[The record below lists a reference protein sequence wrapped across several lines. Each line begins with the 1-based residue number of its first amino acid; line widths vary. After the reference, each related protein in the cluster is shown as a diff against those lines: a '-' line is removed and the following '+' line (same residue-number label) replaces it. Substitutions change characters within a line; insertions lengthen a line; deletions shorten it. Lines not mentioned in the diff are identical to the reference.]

1 MKKLFSFLAAIV
13 TALTVIVPTQ
23 AVPILAE
30 PTASPVTLR
39 VGTWNIA
46 AGTHP
51 NLGEMSSVIAENN
64 LEVVAVQ
71 EVDMFNNR
79 NNVDMLAGLTSSEL
93 PHTDFA
99 KFRNYEGGEFGIG
112 FVSHYPILQSSAS
125 PLETYELEATKV
137 AQRIVI
143 EKEGK
148 QIALYNVHLSAQT
161 PKQMTAR
168 ELRQVQFLQLA
179 NMIAK
184 DPIEYKVIMGDF
196 NADQDTYEFSRM
208 LDFFNMAN
216 GRNDQWQRTYWPDD
230 DPAMKVFAVDNI
242 LATKNIQ
249 IDNFEVVQNQLSD
262 HYLLCADLTLSEE
275 KAPDL
280 RKNLALGAAV
290 EVSSSDEGTSAFSLV
305 DYQYGK
311 GWTSTEA
318 SAEITV
324 QLDHA
329 VENAQVKLHWG
340 EQKPSHYTLSTSI
353 SGKTWTKV
361 AEVNQPQV
369 MDSLSAGNARYIKLE
384 LMEKTTDLYDLRE
397 IEVFGQ
403 FNAALDATN
412 ENILDNSGFE
422 MWEPVVIPHPQ
433 QPAKTWWDKD
443 IWENDL
449 KTQPWIY
456 QIYDGN
462 QALTQ
467 YYMAYQ
473 DKQDKHEG
481 ECSVRVE
488 KRVGATNEAYFKLQ
502 NYPFVEGQTYKIS
515 FWYKTADMSSES
527 LNLKIFNVDHPIKN
541 NTEWT
546 HFEGEYKADK
556 PTSLVNLYLKSGKS
570 TGTFWIDDF
579 QIIPVST
586 SEPLPVYA
594 QSLEVQ
600 MNVSRLAVN
609 DTAQAAVQVI
619 PEEAEDQDVIWSSS
633 NSKAATV
640 DKNGKVSAVG
650 RGKTLITATSKT
662 NSLMRASVPLTV
674 YSDKIEIQA
683 LEEAVTEAETLSSEN
698 YTQASWSRLETALT
712 EAKALLSSS
721 ELDQDAVD
729 AALESIKQAMKYLVE
744 TSEIDTAY
752 EKIMNYWVNE
762 LVGDSSGTFQD
773 PVYLENVQSL
783 DQKSRNYLD
792 TMKDPMSP
800 DTSEL
805 WTDKA
810 MNDAEMGAKVT
821 EALDRLKMIATQ
833 YQTPQSALYQKDAV
847 RIQIL
852 EAMEFI
858 LANKYGPNTKK
869 GSSNWWDWE
878 IGSPRSMMDVSF
890 LMRDEMPATMKQS
903 VVATIDRFVPKAD
916 YRLNSSLKET
926 GANLIDKVS
935 IVIKRAAFEGS
946 SSRLE
951 HAKSCMAPLFTYVT
965 SGDGFYKDGS
975 FIQHTSIPYNGS
987 YGFVLLDELTN
998 CIIMLNFTEQAVS
1011 PENIALYEKFLND
1024 SFIPFLSYG
1033 GNVLDLVRG
1042 RAVSRM
1048 AQQGDTMGM
1057 KMMGTILQ
1065 YAETVDRESAAQI
1078 RAKLKTIA
1086 QEKFSQTQ
1094 TQDFSLVPYSDYIR
1108 VQVLR
1113 NTEDVEAATRQSSYN
1128 VYSYMDRTVVHREDF
1143 TFTVSNSSKRMYNTE
1158 QGNNENNKGRYQGM
1172 GHTQI
1177 YTSDISQYNDHYF
1190 ATVDNYRVSGVTT
1203 AHQDIS
1209 FNTSGQSA
1217 WAGGVTLDGV
1227 NGVSGLILTGDKPF
1241 SKPSAS
1247 GTGND
1252 SNVSGSRSGI
1262 SAYKSYFVFGD
1273 QLIFLGTGIT
1283 NDGSDPKVATVETI
1297 VDNRKIKADGSN
1309 TLIVDGNAY
1318 LNANGEEVL
1327 SNPGYAWLEGN
1338 ADDAIGYVFLDS
1350 ADVLI
1355 KKETRTGTWND
1366 VNKLAKFTDYTE
1378 RTNNFLSL
1386 AVQHGQKPT
1395 DSQYAY
1401 IVLPQASQEET
1412 ASYRADEHI
1421 AIIKQEGGVH
1431 ALKDLASGQIAM
1443 NFFVAGIAGDVTVD
1457 KPSAMILDKA
1467 DNAETLRLAVSD
1479 PTRSLSEITITIDNV
1494 NPQHLSIL
1502 SGDAQIIRAEGNSV
1516 SLKVR
1521 FDIKDGQP
1529 RGIELGTSYDNQ
1541 SINYASQA
1549 NGAHAA
1555 TGTSQVGENRAPAF
1569 ANDGDSST
1577 RWASD
1582 YTKGN
1587 DEQGSNLDAETKA
1600 RENDQWLDINL
1611 GQKRTISQVVITWE
1625 AGNAR
1630 EYLLQGS
1637 LDGET
1642 YFDLYHAVIANAGK
1656 TPRTDTLSFDATE
1669 TQYLRMQGIERSH
1682 YQGGYSIFE
1691 IEAYE
1696 KVSLSASM
1704 DKAKTLLEQYGDAS
1718 AFVSEAVYN
1727 QLREKV
1733 EEALAAA
1740 EALIKLGAAYEDAEL
1755 ARIVNE
1761 LEMASRDFNAAVLHV
1776 EQVIISEGDSYLLGK
1791 NEGVQLHASIL
1802 PANAYNSAIRWES
1815 SDPAVAAVNE
1825 SGYVQA
1831 VNGGTAV
1838 IKAIALDNEV
1848 SAQIEITVESKV
1860 TGISLNQT
1868 EVKVMRGETVTLQA
1882 NVEPADANNK
1892 NVTWTSSDESVAT
1905 VDENGVVTTHAIGI
1919 ATITAAAEEG
1929 GYQATCTIKADVDI
1943 KGTENLMVGAA
1954 ATASSTVNRP
1964 SANPPITPA
1973 GAVDQN
1979 TKTRWASNYEGIT
1992 DAEAED
1998 QWLLMELPEARTINE
2013 VRITWFSET
2022 VYGKEYQIL
2031 GSMDGINFEVMADI
2045 TDGQN
2050 RQFVIN
2056 CNEMTVKFVKFQ
2068 GIKRTATN
2076 GGYGIV
2082 EFEAYYNPE
2091 IVDQLIEAKV
2101 LASGYSEEL
2110 VGSYAGYQQLKAA
2123 IAETEALIDRDFTG
2137 AEIQQMREALIAGM
2151 EAYRAE
2157 IVEVTGIQ
2165 ISQPEMTLEIKTQAQ
2180 IEASVTPE
2188 NATDKQLIYTTSND
2202 SIAEVDAAGLITAKR
2217 KGQAV
2222 ITVTSRDG
2230 GCKATV
2236 NVTVTAFTDN
2246 PPVIT
2251 ANNVTIALGSEFNPL
2266 DYAIVSDVEDQDL
2279 ALTSEHV
2286 IANDVNPTLAGVYH
2300 VTYKVTDS
2308 AGNEAEKT
2316 ITVTVM
2322 QDPEEVTLTSEQ
2334 GIKIIGLFTD
2344 TDSVEVKDLT
2354 ADHED
2359 FDRQEIVKVWQLK
2372 MGSSSRSRG
2381 LTQYEVRIPF
2391 TEKKDGIHLYRYHIS
2406 YQPISDFKFEGDEL
2420 VFNTTVLDGVYVI
2433 TRSQPDPAPNTPSD
2447 SSDEVNSANPA
2458 VPAAPEKLKS
2468 TGSFWS
2474 SLFGNKKQTEE
2485 ESTPVEEAE
2494 SPAQNESKP
2503 EAPAPTAQ
2511 PEKTP
2516 EVKPEEKSAS
2526 SPWMLVGGTVVIVA
2540 ACAALWMLKKRK

>member
-1 MKKLFSFLAAIV
+1 M
-13 TALTVIVPTQ
+13 
-23 AVPILAE
+23 
-30 PTASPVTLR
+30 
-39 VGTWNIA
+39 
-46 AGTHP
+46 
-51 NLGEMSSVIAENN
+51 
-64 LEVVAVQ
+64 
-71 EVDMFNNR
+71 
-79 NNVDMLAGLTSSEL
+79 
-93 PHTDFA
+93 
-99 KFRNYEGGEFGIG
+99 
-112 FVSHYPILQSSAS
+112 
-125 PLETYELEATKV
+125 
-137 AQRIVI
+137 
-143 EKEGK
+143 
-148 QIALYNVHLSAQT
+148 
-161 PKQMTAR
+161 
-168 ELRQVQFLQLA
+168 
-179 NMIAK
+179 
-184 DPIEYKVIMGDF
+184 
-196 NADQDTYEFSRM
+196 
-208 LDFFNMAN
+208 
-216 GRNDQWQRTYWPDD
+216 
-230 DPAMKVFAVDNI
+230 
-242 LATKNIQ
+242 
-249 IDNFEVVQNQLSD
+249 
-262 HYLLCADLTLSEE
+262 
-275 KAPDL
+275 
-280 RKNLALGAAV
+280 
-290 EVSSSDEGTSAFSLV
+290 
-305 DYQYGK
+305 
-311 GWTSTEA
+311 
-318 SAEITV
+318 
-324 QLDHA
+324 
-329 VENAQVKLHWG
+329 
-340 EQKPSHYTLSTSI
+340 
-353 SGKTWTKV
+353 
-361 AEVNQPQV
+361 
-369 MDSLSAGNARYIKLE
+369 
-384 LMEKTTDLYDLRE
+384 
-397 IEVFGQ
+397 FGQ

-422 MWEPVVIPHPQ
+422 MWEPTVIPHPQ
-433 QPAKTWWDKD
+433 RPNDSVWWDKD

-449 KTQPWIY
+449 KAQPWIY
-456 QIYDGN
+456 QIYQGT
-462 QALTQ
+462 QAMIQ
-467 YYMAYQ
+467 YYRAYR
-473 DKQDKHEG
+473 DAEEKHEG
-481 ECSVRVE
+481 QYSVRVE
-488 KRVGATNEAYFKLQ
+488 KREGAAKEAYFKLQ
-502 NYPFVEGQTYKIS
+502 DYPFVKDQTYKIS

-527 LNLKIFNVDHPIKN
+527 LNLKIFGVDHAVKN
-541 NTEWT
+541 QAEWT
-546 HFEGEYKADK
+546 HFEAEYKANAS
-556 PTSLVNLYLKSGKS
+556 TSLVNLYLKDIQNKPVS

-586 SEPLPVYA
+586 SQSLPVYA

-640 DKNGKVSAVG
+640 DENGKVSAVG

-721 ELDQDAVD
+721 EIDQDAVD
-729 AALESIKQAMKYLVE
+729 AALESLNQAMKYLVE
-744 TSEIDTAY
+744 TSMIETAY

-1065 YAETVDRESAAQI
+1065 YAETVDTESAAQI

-1421 AIIKQEGGVH
+1421 AIIKQEGGIH

-1443 NFFVAGIAGDVTVD
+1443 NFFTAGTAGDVTVD
-1457 KPSAMILDKA
+1457 KPSAVILDKA
-1467 DNAETLRLAVSD
+1467 DNGETLRLAVSD

-1577 RWASD
+1577 RWASA
-1582 YTKGN
+1582 YTTSK
-1587 DEQGSNLDAETKA
+1587 DLQGSDLDAETKA

-1669 TQYLRMQGIERSH
+1669 TQYLRMQEIERSH

>member
-1 MKKLFSFLAAIV
+1 M
-13 TALTVIVPTQ
+13 
-23 AVPILAE
+23 
-30 PTASPVTLR
+30 
-39 VGTWNIA
+39 
-46 AGTHP
+46 
-51 NLGEMSSVIAENN
+51 
-64 LEVVAVQ
+64 
-71 EVDMFNNR
+71 
-79 NNVDMLAGLTSSEL
+79 
-93 PHTDFA
+93 
-99 KFRNYEGGEFGIG
+99 
-112 FVSHYPILQSSAS
+112 
-125 PLETYELEATKV
+125 
-137 AQRIVI
+137 
-143 EKEGK
+143 
-148 QIALYNVHLSAQT
+148 
-161 PKQMTAR
+161 
-168 ELRQVQFLQLA
+168 
-179 NMIAK
+179 
-184 DPIEYKVIMGDF
+184 
-196 NADQDTYEFSRM
+196 
-208 LDFFNMAN
+208 
-216 GRNDQWQRTYWPDD
+216 
-230 DPAMKVFAVDNI
+230 
-242 LATKNIQ
+242 
-249 IDNFEVVQNQLSD
+249 
-262 HYLLCADLTLSEE
+262 
-275 KAPDL
+275 
-280 RKNLALGAAV
+280 
-290 EVSSSDEGTSAFSLV
+290 
-305 DYQYGK
+305 
-311 GWTSTEA
+311 
-318 SAEITV
+318 
-324 QLDHA
+324 
-329 VENAQVKLHWG
+329 
-340 EQKPSHYTLSTSI
+340 
-353 SGKTWTKV
+353 
-361 AEVNQPQV
+361 
-369 MDSLSAGNARYIKLE
+369 
-384 LMEKTTDLYDLRE
+384 
-397 IEVFGQ
+397 FGQ

-422 MWEPVVIPHPQ
+422 MWEPTVIPHPQ
-433 QPAKTWWDKD
+433 RPNDSVWWDKD

-449 KTQPWIY
+449 KAQPWIY
-456 QIYDGN
+456 QIYQGT
-462 QALTQ
+462 QAMIQ
-467 YYMAYQ
+467 YYRAYR
-473 DKQDKHEG
+473 DAEEKHEG
-481 ECSVRVE
+481 QYSVRVE
-488 KRVGATNEAYFKLQ
+488 KREGAAKEAYFKLQ
-502 NYPFVEGQTYKIS
+502 DYPFVKDQTYKIS

-527 LNLKIFNVDHPIKN
+527 LNLKIFGVDHAVKN
-541 NTEWT
+541 QAEWT
-546 HFEGEYKADK
+546 HFEAEYKANAS
-556 PTSLVNLYLKSGKS
+556 TSLVNLYLKDIQNKPVS

-586 SEPLPVYA
+586 SQSLPVYA

-640 DKNGKVSAVG
+640 DENGKVSAVG

-721 ELDQDAVD
+721 EIDQDAVD
-729 AALESIKQAMKYLVE
+729 AALESLNQAMKYLVE
-744 TSEIDTAY
+744 TSMIETAY

-1065 YAETVDRESAAQI
+1065 YAETVDTESAAQI

-1366 VNKLAKFTDYTE
+1366 VNKLAKFTEYTE

-1421 AIIKQEGGVH
+1421 AIIKQEGGIH

-1443 NFFVAGIAGDVTVD
+1443 NFFTAGTAGDVTVD
-1457 KPSAMILDKA
+1457 KPSAVILDKA
-1467 DNAETLRLAVSD
+1467 DNGETLRLAVSD

-1577 RWASD
+1577 RWASA
-1582 YTKGN
+1582 YTTSK
-1587 DEQGSNLDAETKA
+1587 DLQGSDLDAETKA

-1669 TQYLRMQGIERSH
+1669 TQYLRMQEIERSH

>member
-13 TALTVIVPTQ
+13 TALTVIVPSQ

-79 NNVDMLAGLTSSEL
+79 NNVDMLMGLTSSEL
-93 PHTDFA
+93 SHTDFA

-230 DPAMKVFAVDNI
+230 DPAMKVFSVDNI

-311 GWTSTEA
+311 GWTSSEA

-403 FNAALDATN
+403 FNAALDAAN

-422 MWEPVVIPHPQ
+422 MWEPIVIPHPL
-433 QPAKTWWDKD
+433 QPNGTWWDKD

-456 QIYDGN
+456 QIYLGE
-462 QALTQ
+462 QAMTP

-502 NYPFVEGQTYKIS
+502 NYPFVKDQTYKIS

-546 HFEGEYKADK
+546 HFEGEYKANAA
-556 PTSLVNLYLKSGKS
+556 TSLVNLYLKDVSNKPVN

-609 DTAQAAVQVI
+609 DTAQATVQVI
-619 PEEAEDQDVIWSSS
+619 PEDAEDQDVVWSSS
-633 NSKAATV
+633 NPKAATV

-650 RGKTLITATSKT
+650 RGKTLITATST
-662 NSLMRASVPLTV
+662 SNSLMRASVPLTV

-683 LEEAVTEAETLSSEN
+683 LEEAISEAETLSSEN
-698 YTQASWSRLETALT
+698 YTQGSWTRLETALT

-783 DQKSRNYLD
+783 DQKSLNYLN

-833 YQTPQSALYQKDAV
+833 YQTPQSALYQDDAV

-890 LMRDEMPATMKQS
+890 LMRDEMPTTMKQS
-903 VVATIDRFVPKAD
+903 VVKTIDRFVPKAD
-916 YRLNSSLKET
+916 YRLGSSLKET

-935 IVIKRAAFEGS
+935 IVIKRAAFEGN

-951 HAKSCMAPLFTYVT
+951 HAQSCMAPLFTYVT

-998 CIIMLNFTEQAVS
+998 CIIMLNFTEHAVS
-1011 PENIALYEKFLND
+1011 PENVALYETFLND

-1065 YAETVDRESAAQI
+1065 YAETVDTESAAQI

-1086 QEKFSQTQ
+1086 QEKFSQPQ

-1158 QGNNENNKGRYQGM
+1158 QGNDENNKGRYQGM

-1217 WAGGVTLDGV
+1217 WAGGTTLDGV

-1283 NDGSDPKVATVETI
+1283 NDGSDPNVAVVETI

-1309 TLIVDGNAY
+1309 TLIVDGDVY
-1318 LNANGEEVL
+1318 LSANGEEVL
-1327 SNPGYAWLEGN
+1327 TNPAYAWLQSN
-1338 ADDAIGYVFLDS
+1338 ADDAIGYVFLNP
-1350 ADVLI
+1350 AEVLI
-1355 KKETRTGTWND
+1355 KKETRTGTWYD
-1366 VNKLAKFTDYTE
+1366 VNRLAKFTDYTE

-1401 IVLPQASQEET
+1401 IVLPQVSQEET

-1443 NFFVAGIAGDVTVD
+1443 NFFVAGTAGDVTVD
-1457 KPSAMILDKA
+1457 KSSAMILDKA

-1494 NPQHLSIL
+1494 NPQHLGVL
-1502 SGDAQIIRAEGNSV
+1502 SGDAQIIRAEGSSV

-1529 RGIELGTSYDNQ
+1529 RVVELGTSYDNQ

-1625 AGNAR
+1625 AANAR

-1656 TPRTDTLSFDATE
+1656 TPRTDTLSFDAAE

-1718 AFVSEAVYN
+1718 AFVSETVYN
-1727 QLREKV
+1727 QLKEKV

-1860 TGISLNQT
+1860 TGIT
-1868 EVKVMRGETVTLQA
+1868 IEPAEVTVLRAETVTLQA
-1882 NVEPADANNK
+1882 KVEPSDSNNQ
-1892 NVTWTSSDESVAT
+1892 NVIWTSSDESVAT
-1905 VDENGVVTTHAIGI
+1905 VDENGVVTAHTIGL
-1919 ATITAAAEEG
+1919 ATMTATTEEG
-1929 GYQATCTIKADVDI
+1929 GYQASSTVRVSADL
-1943 KGTENLMVGAA
+1943 KGNNQMIGAT
-1954 ATASSTVNRP
+1954 ATASSTV
-1964 SANPPITPA
+1964 SASGVSPQ
-1973 GAVDQN
+1973 GAVDQDY
-1979 TKTRWASNYEGIT
+1979 TTRWASNYKNIT
-1992 DAEAED
+1992 EAEAED

-2013 VRITWFSET
+2013 IRITWFSET

-2031 GSMDGINFEVMADI
+2031 GSMDGENFEVMAEI
-2045 TDGQN
+2045 TEGQN
-2050 RQFVIN
+2050 KQFIID
-2056 CNEMTVKFVKFQ
+2056 CNEMTVKFIKFK

-2101 LASGYSEEL
+2101 LASRYGEDL
-2110 VGSYAGYQQLKAA
+2110 VGSYAGYQQLKTA
-2123 IAETEALIDRDFTG
+2123 ITETEALIDRDFTG

-2157 IVEVTGIQ
+2157 IVEVTGVQ
-2165 ISQPEMTLEIKTQAQ
+2165 ISQPELTLEIKTQAQ

-2230 GCKATV
+2230 GHKATV
-2236 NVTVTAFTDN
+2236 NVTITAFTDN

-2279 ALTSEHV
+2279 TLTSEHV

-2354 ADHED
+2354 ADHEG

-2433 TRSQPDPAPNTPSD
+2433 THSQPDPAPNTPSD

-2458 VPAAPEKLKS
+2458 VPAVPEKPKS

-2485 ESTPVEEAE
+2485 ESTPIEEAE

-2540 ACAALWMLKKRK
+2540 AGAALWMLKKRK

>member
-1 MKKLFSFLAAIV
+1 M
-13 TALTVIVPTQ
+13 
-23 AVPILAE
+23 
-30 PTASPVTLR
+30 
-39 VGTWNIA
+39 
-46 AGTHP
+46 
-51 NLGEMSSVIAENN
+51 
-64 LEVVAVQ
+64 
-71 EVDMFNNR
+71 
-79 NNVDMLAGLTSSEL
+79 
-93 PHTDFA
+93 
-99 KFRNYEGGEFGIG
+99 
-112 FVSHYPILQSSAS
+112 
-125 PLETYELEATKV
+125 
-137 AQRIVI
+137 
-143 EKEGK
+143 
-148 QIALYNVHLSAQT
+148 
-161 PKQMTAR
+161 
-168 ELRQVQFLQLA
+168 
-179 NMIAK
+179 
-184 DPIEYKVIMGDF
+184 
-196 NADQDTYEFSRM
+196 
-208 LDFFNMAN
+208 
-216 GRNDQWQRTYWPDD
+216 
-230 DPAMKVFAVDNI
+230 
-242 LATKNIQ
+242 
-249 IDNFEVVQNQLSD
+249 
-262 HYLLCADLTLSEE
+262 
-275 KAPDL
+275 
-280 RKNLALGAAV
+280 
-290 EVSSSDEGTSAFSLV
+290 
-305 DYQYGK
+305 
-311 GWTSTEA
+311 
-318 SAEITV
+318 
-324 QLDHA
+324 
-329 VENAQVKLHWG
+329 
-340 EQKPSHYTLSTSI
+340 
-353 SGKTWTKV
+353 

-369 MDSLSAGNARYIKLE
+369 IDSLSAGNARYLKLE
-384 LMEKTTDLYDLRE
+384 LLEKMTDQYDLRE

-422 MWEPVVIPHPQ
+422 MWEPTVIPHPQ
-433 QPAKTWWDKD
+433 RPNDSVWWDKD

-456 QIYDGN
+456 QIYQGT
-462 QALTQ
+462 QAMIQ
-467 YYMAYQ
+467 YYRAYR
-473 DKQDKHEG
+473 DAEEMHEG
-481 ECSVRVE
+481 QYSVRVE
-488 KRVGATNEAYFKLQ
+488 KRKGATKEAYFKLQ
-502 NYPFVEGQTYKIS
+502 DYPFVKDQTYKIS

-527 LNLKIFNVDHPIKN
+527 LNLKIFGVDHAVEN
-541 NTEWT
+541 QAEWT
-546 HFEGEYKADK
+546 HFEAEYKANAA
-556 PTSLVNLYLKSGKS
+556 TSLVNLYLKDVQNKPVS

-586 SEPLPVYA
+586 SQSLPVYA

-609 DTAQAAVQVI
+609 ETAQAAVQVI
-619 PEEAEDQDVIWSSS
+619 PEEAEDQNVIWSSS
-633 NSKAATV
+633 NSKVATV
-640 DKNGKVSAVG
+640 DENGKVSAVG

-698 YTQASWSRLETALT
+698 YTRASWSRLETALT

-721 ELDQDAVD
+721 EIDQDAVD
-729 AALESIKQAMKYLVE
+729 AALESLNQAMKYLVE
-744 TSEIDTAY
+744 TSVIETAY
-752 EKIMNYWVNE
+752 ENIMNYWTHE
-762 LVGDSSGTFQD
+762 LVGDPSGTFQD
-773 PVYLENVQSL
+773 PVYLENVESL

-833 YQTPQSALYQKDAV
+833 YQTPQSSLYQKDPV

-852 EAMEFI
+852 EALNFI
-858 LANKYGPNTKK
+858 LANKYGPDTKK

-890 LMRDEMPATMKQS
+890 LMRDEMPAVMKQA
-903 VVATIDRFVPKAD
+903 VVKTIDRFVPKAD

-1011 PENIALYEKFLND
+1011 PEIIALYEKFLND

-1065 YAETVDRESAAQI
+1065 YAETVDTESAAQI

-1338 ADDAIGYVFLDS
+1338 AGDAIGYVFLDS

-1401 IVLPQASQEET
+1401 VVLPQASQEET
-1412 ASYRADEHI
+1412 ASYKASDHI
-1421 AIIKQEGGVH
+1421 QIIKQEGGIH

-1443 NFFVAGIAGDVTVD
+1443 NFFTAGTAGDVTVD
-1457 KPSAMILDKA
+1457 KPSAVILDKA
-1467 DNAETLRLAVSD
+1467 DNGETLRLAVSD
-1479 PTRSLSEITITIDNV
+1479 PTRSLSEITITLDHV
-1494 NPQHLSIL
+1494 NPHHLGVL
-1502 SGDAQIIRAEGNSV
+1502 SGEAQIIRAEGSSV

-1529 RGIELGTSYDNQ
+1529 RGIELGTSFDNQ

-1549 NGAHAA
+1549 NGAQAA
-1555 TGTSQVGENRAPAF
+1555 TGSSQVNEDRAPSF

-1577 RWASD
+1577 RWASA
-1582 YTKGN
+1582 YTTSK
-1587 DEQGSNLDAETKA
+1587 DLQGSDLDADIKA

-1656 TPRTDTLSFDATE
+1656 QSRTDTLSFDAAE

-1704 DKAKTLLEQYGDAS
+1704 DKAKMLLEQYNDAS
-1718 AFVSEAVYN
+1718 AFVSETVYN

-1733 EEALAAA
+1733 EEALTAA
-1740 EALIKLGAAYEDAEL
+1740 EALIQLGAAYDDAEL

-1761 LEMASRDFNAAVLHV
+1761 LETASRDFYAAVLHV
-1776 EQVIISEGDSYLLGK
+1776 EQVVISEGDSYLLGK
-1791 NEGVQLHASIL
+1791 TEGVQLHASIL
-1802 PANAYNSAIRWES
+1802 PANAYNKEIRWES
-1815 SDPAVAAVNE
+1815 SNPEVASVNE

-1831 VNGGTAV
+1831 IQGGTAL

-1848 SAQIEITVESKV
+1848 SAEIEITVESKV

-1892 NVTWTSSDESVAT
+1892 NVIWTSSDESVAA

-1919 ATITAAAEEG
+1919 ATITANAEEG

-1943 KGTENLMVGAA
+1943 KGNENLMVGATA
-1954 ATASSTVNRP
+1954 SASSTV
-1964 SANPPITPA
+1964 SASGVTPQ

-1979 TKTRWASNYEGIT
+1979 YDTRWASDYKNVTE
-1992 DAEAED
+1992 AEAED

-2031 GSMDGINFEVMADI
+2031 GSMDGINFEVMAEI
-2045 TDGQN
+2045 TEGQN
-2050 RQFVIN
+2050 KQFIID
-2056 CNEMTVKFVKFQ
+2056 CKEMTVKFVKFQ

-2101 LASGYSEEL
+2101 LASRYSEDL
-2110 VGSYAGYQQLKAA
+2110 VGSYAGYQQLKNA
-2123 IAETEALIDRDFTG
+2123 IAETEALIDREFTG

-2157 IVEVTGIQ
+2157 IVEVTGVQ
-2165 ISQPEMTLEIKTQAQ
+2165 VSQPEMTLEIQTQAQ

-2188 NATDKQLIYTTSND
+2188 KATDKQLIYTSGND
-2202 SIAEVDAAGLITAKR
+2202 SIAEVDAAGLITAKQ

-2230 GCKATV
+2230 GHQATV

-2251 ANNVTIALGSEFNPL
+2251 ANNVAIALGSEFNPL
-2266 DYAIVSDVEDQDL
+2266 DYAIISDAEDQEL
-2279 ALTSEHV
+2279 TLTSEHV
-2286 IANDVNPTLAGVYH
+2286 IANDVDTTVAGVYH

-2322 QDPEEVTLTSEQ
+2322 PNPEEMTLISEQ
-2334 GIKIIGLFTD
+2334 GIKVIGLFTD
-2344 TDSVEVKDLT
+2344 TDSLEVQDVT
-2354 ADHED
+2354 ADHEN
-2359 FDRQEIVKVWQLK
+2359 FDRQEIVKAWQLK
-2372 MGSSSRSRG
+2372 MGSSRSRG

-2391 TEKKDGIHLYRYHIS
+2391 AGKKDGIHLVRYHVS

-2420 VFNTTVLDGVYVI
+2420 VFHTTVLDGVYVI
-2433 TRSQPDPAPNTPSD
+2433 TRSLPDPVPNPPSD

-2458 VPAAPEKLKS
+2458 VPAAPEKPKS

-2474 SLFGNKKQTEE
+2474 SLFGNKQQTEE
-2485 ESTPVEEAE
+2485 ESTSVEESE
-2494 SPAQNESKP
+2494 SQVQNDPQP
-2503 EAPAPTAQ
+2503 ETAAPTAQ

-2526 SPWMLVGGTVVIVA
+2526 FPWMLIGGAVVIVA
-2540 ACAALWMLKKRK
+2540 AGAALWMLKKRK